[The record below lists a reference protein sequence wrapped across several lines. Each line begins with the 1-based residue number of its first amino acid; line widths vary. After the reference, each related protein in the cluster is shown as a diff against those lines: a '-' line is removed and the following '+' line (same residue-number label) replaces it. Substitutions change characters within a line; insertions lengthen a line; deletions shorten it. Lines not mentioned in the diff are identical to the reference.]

1 MVEFKKAAAERK
13 NAADP
18 GGGPGLPAATPA
30 KDLGPWNNLPDW
42 AQELEEHLK
51 DGEAALFILHG
62 QVYDYTRVNGDYL
75 PFRHFLGQWLGRERR
90 VVFYNLG
97 AGLEFGDAAAE
108 ESFREAL
115 EPQEKP
121 ADGEAAEDVSLIRA
135 RALQAL
141 GQKPI
146 PPPKPL
152 PQSPREVLQLA
163 ERVMAAP
170 CRRPPGCKPLALV
183 LEYAETIVPAVDLG
197 SMGEPDRA
205 ALVTLLRWARQA
217 ELSEHGHLVVLTTG
231 NLADL
236 NHNLLLSRHGAQ
248 VLEVPPPDR
257 EARIHFIDKLLSQGK
272 YQLAVTS
279 RELANLTAG
288 LSLRALHALLRQSLI
303 QPLTPEMVRRKK
315 KDLLRQE
322 LVGLV
327 EVLEPRF
334 GLADIGGLAPVKEY
348 FAQIAGALQAGEV
361 KLVPRGITMM
371 GPPGVGKTA
380 LAEALARDCGF
391 NFVKLL
397 NPRTKW
403 VGESERNFFKA
414 LQTLR
419 SLTPLVVV
427 EDEAD
432 QSEHSRDEYSGDT
445 GVSNRLR
452 QMRFEFMGDPTIQGK
467 VLWIRITNRPD
478 RLDKADL
485 RSGRS
490 SERIPFF
497 LPDFAEKCQIFQ
509 VVARRSLIP
518 CDPDDFAEVT
528 RYLDQRHPE
537 VITGGDIEEL
547 VFRAYRQARLAGRER
562 VTLADFRQVIDDF
575 LPPHQVEVLRQMER
589 LALHQCS
596 SRRFVPERVWT
607 WAARRE
613 EAEDG

>member
-1 MVEFKKAAAERK
+1 M
-13 NAADP
+13 
-18 GGGPGLPAATPA
+18 
-30 KDLGPWNNLPDW
+30 GPWNNLPDW

-51 DGEAALFILHG
+51 EGEAALFILHG

-75 PFRHFLGQWLGRERR
+75 PLRHFLGQWLGRERH

-97 AGLEFGDAAAE
+97 AGLEFGDAAGE
-108 ESFREAL
+108 DSFREAL

-121 ADGEAAEDVSLIRA
+121 ADGEATEDVSLIRA

-152 PQSPREVLQLA
+152 PQSPRDVLQLA

-170 CRRPPGCKPLALV
+170 CHRPPSCKPLALV

-217 ELSEHGHLVVLTTG
+217 ELSKHGHLVVLTTG

-236 NHNLLLSRHGAQ
+236 NPNLLLSRHGAQ

-257 EARIHFIDKLLSQGK
+257 EARVHFIDNLRSQGK
-272 YQLAVTS
+272 YKLTITS
-279 RELANLTAG
+279 QELANLAAG
-288 LSLRALHALLRQSLI
+288 LSLRALHALLRQSII
-303 QPLTPEMVRRKK
+303 QPLTLEMVRRKK

-334 GLADIGGLAPVKEY
+334 GLADIGGLAPIKEY

-361 KLVPRGITMM
+361 KLVPRGITLM

-497 LPDFAEKCQIFQ
+497 LPDFAEKCQILQ

-518 CDPDDFAEVT
+518 CDLDDFAEVT

-562 VTLADFRQVIDDF
+562 VTLGDFRQVIDDF

-607 WAARRE
+607 WATRRE
-613 EAEDG
+613 EAAEG

>member
-1 MVEFKKAAAERK
+1 M
-13 NAADP
+13 
-18 GGGPGLPAATPA
+18 
-30 KDLGPWNNLPDW
+30 GPWTRLPEW
-42 AQELEEHLK
+42 AQEMEERFK
-51 DGEAALFILHG
+51 EGESALSILHG

-75 PFRHFLGQWLGRERR
+75 PFRQFLAQWLGQDRH
-90 VVFYNLG
+90 VIFYNLG
-97 AGLEFGDAAAE
+97 LGLEFGDAVGE
-108 ESFREAL
+108 NSFREAL
-115 EPQEKP
+115 EPPETM
-121 ADGEAAEDVSLIRA
+121 AGDDEAEDVSRVRA
-135 RALQAL
+135 RALKAL
-141 GQKPI
+141 GQKPA
-146 PPPKPL
+146 PKPL

-170 CRRPPGCKPLALV
+170 CRRPQICKPLALI

-205 ALVTLLRWARQA
+205 SLVTLLRWARQA
-217 ELSEHGHLVVLTTG
+217 ELVEQGHVVVLTTG

-236 NHNLLLSRHGAQ
+236 NPNLLLSRHGAQ
-248 VLEVPPPDR
+248 IIEVPPPDR
-257 EARIHFIDKLLSQGK
+257 EARLHFIDQLLSRSK
-272 YQLAVTS
+272 HELQLTS
-279 RELANLTAG
+279 QELANLGAG
-288 LSLRALHALLRQSLI
+288 LSLRVLGALLRQSLG
-303 QPLTPEMVRRKK
+303 QPLTMEMVRRKK

-327 EVLEPRF
+327 EVIEPRF
-334 GLADIGGLAPVKEY
+334 GLAEIGGLEPIKDY
-348 FAQIAGALQAGEV
+348 FAQIVGAIQADEIR
-361 KLVPRGITMM
+361 LVPRGITMM

-414 LQTLR
+414 LNTLR
-419 SLTPLVVV
+419 SLTPVVVV

-452 QMRFEFMGDPTIQGK
+452 QMRFEFMGDPAIQGK

-497 LPDFAEKCQIFQ
+497 MPDFAEKRHIFQ
-509 VVARRSLIP
+509 VVAKRSQIP
-518 CDPDDFAEVT
+518 CDLADFTEVV
-528 RYLDQRHPE
+528 LHLEQRHAE

-547 VFRAYRQARLAGRER
+547 VFRAYRRARLAGREQ
-562 VTLADFRQVIDDF
+562 VGLDDFKQVIGDF
-575 LPPHQVEVLRQMER
+575 LPPHQLEVLRHMER

-596 SRRFVPERVWT
+596 SRRFVPDRVWS
-607 WAARRE
+607 WAARSE
-613 EAEDG
+613 EAEEI

>member
-1 MVEFKKAAAERK
+1 M
-13 NAADP
+13 
-18 GGGPGLPAATPA
+18 
-30 KDLGPWNNLPDW
+30 GPWNTLPHW
-42 AQELEEHLK
+42 AQEVEEHLRE
-51 DGEAALFILHG
+51 GESALFILHG

-75 PFRHFLGQWLGRERR
+75 PFRRFLAQWLGLERH

-97 AGLEFGDAAAE
+97 LGLEFGDAVGEDA
-108 ESFREAL
+108 FREAL
-115 EPQEKP
+115 EPPENQ
-121 ADGEAAEDVSLIRA
+121 AGEDEAEDVSRVRA
-135 RALQAL
+135 RALRAL
-141 GQKPI
+141 GQKPA
-146 PPPKPL
+146 PKPL

-170 CRRPPGCKPLALV
+170 CGRAQTCKPLALI
-183 LEYAETIVPAVDLG
+183 LEYAETVVPAVDLG

-217 ELSEHGHLVVLTTG
+217 ELVEQGHLVVLTTG

-236 NHNLLLSRHGAQ
+236 NPNLLLSRHGAQ
-248 VLEVPPPDR
+248 VIEVPPPDR
-257 EARIHFIDKLLSQGK
+257 DARIHFINNLLSRSK
-272 YQLAVTS
+272 YRLELTAP
-279 RELANLTAG
+279 ELANLGAG
-288 LSLRALHALLRQSLI
+288 LSLRVLRTLLRQSSG
-303 QPLTPEMVRRKK
+303 QPLTMEMVRRKK

-327 EVLEPRF
+327 EVIEPRF
-334 GLADIGGLAPVKEY
+334 GLSEIGGLEPIKDY
-348 FAQIAGALQAGEV
+348 FAQIVGAIQADEIR
-361 KLVPRGITMM
+361 LVPRGITMM

-419 SLTPLVVV
+419 SLTPVVVV

-452 QMRFEFMGDPTIQGK
+452 QMRFEFMGDPAIQGK

-497 LPDFAEKCQIFQ
+497 MPSFEEKCHIFN
-509 VVARRSLIP
+509 VVARRSKIS
-518 CDPDDFAEVT
+518 CEMDDFGEVVH
-528 RYLDQRHPE
+528 YLDQRHPE

-547 VFRAYRQARLAGRER
+547 VFRAYRQAKLAGREQ
-562 VTLADFRQVIDDF
+562 VNLADFQQVIDDF
-575 LPPHQVEVLRQMER
+575 LPPHQVEVLRHMER

-596 SRRFVPERVWT
+596 SRRFVPERVWS
-607 WAARRE
+607 WAARGE
-613 EAEDG
+613 ETEEG

>member
-1 MVEFKKAAAERK
+1 M
-13 NAADP
+13 
-18 GGGPGLPAATPA
+18 
-30 KDLGPWNNLPDW
+30 GPWGRLPHW
-42 AQELEEHLK
+42 AQELEEHLQE
-51 DGEAALFILHG
+51 GESALCVLHG

-75 PFRHFLGQWLGRERR
+75 PFRHFLAQWLGQERH

-97 AGLEFGDAAAE
+97 LGLEFGDAAIEAA
-108 ESFREAL
+108 FRQAL
-115 EPQEKP
+115 EPQENQTD
-121 ADGEAAEDVSLIRA
+121 ADADEDVSRVRA
-135 RALQAL
+135 RALNAL
-141 GQKPI
+141 GQKPA
-146 PPPKPL
+146 PKPL

-170 CRRPPGCKPLALV
+170 CQHPQACRPLALI

-197 SMGEPDRA
+197 SMNEPDRA

-217 ELSEHGHLVVLTTG
+217 DLTEQGHVVILTTG

-236 NHNLLLSRHGAQ
+236 NPNLLLSRHGAQ
-248 VLEVPPPDR
+248 IIEVPPPDR
-257 EARIHFIDKLLSQGK
+257 EARRHFIDYLLSQK
-272 YQLAVTS
+272 AYQLQLTS
-279 RELANLTAG
+279 QELANLGAG
-288 LSLRALHALLRQSLI
+288 LSLRVLHTLLRQSTG
-303 QPLTPEMVRRKK
+303 QPLTMEMVRRKK

-327 EVLEPRF
+327 EVIEPRF
-334 GLADIGGLAPVKEY
+334 GLADIGGLAPIKEY
-348 FAQIAGALQAGEV
+348 FAHIVEAIQAGEIR
-361 KLVPRGITMM
+361 LVPRGITMM

-419 SLTPLVVV
+419 SLTPVVVV

-452 QMRFEFMGDPTIQGK
+452 QMRFEFMGDPAIQGK

-497 LPDFAEKCQIFQ
+497 MPDFDEKCQIFQ
-509 VVARRSLIP
+509 VVAKRSQISCEL
-518 CDPDDFAEVT
+518 DDFSEAVH
-528 RYLDQRHPE
+528 YLDQRHPE
-537 VITGGDIEEL
+537 VITGGDLEEL
-547 VFRAYRQARLAGRER
+547 VFRAYRAARLAGREQ
-562 VTLADFRQVIDDF
+562 VKLADFEQVIDDF
-575 LPPHQVEVLRQMER
+575 LPPHQMEVLRHLER

-596 SRRFVPERVWT
+596 SRRFVPARVWS
-607 WAARRE
+607 WATRGAETE
-613 EAEDG
+613 EG

>member
-1 MVEFKKAAAERK
+1 M
-13 NAADP
+13 
-18 GGGPGLPAATPA
+18 
-30 KDLGPWNNLPDW
+30 GPWNILPDW
-42 AQELEEHLK
+42 AQELEENLK
-51 DGEAALFILHG
+51 EGEAALFILHG

-75 PFRHFLGQWLGRERR
+75 PLRHFLGQWLGRERH

-97 AGLEFGDAAAE
+97 AGLEFGDAAGE
-108 ESFREAL
+108 DSFREAL

-121 ADGEAAEDVSLIRA
+121 ADGEATEDVSLIRA

-146 PPPKPL
+146 PPPKPF

-170 CRRPPGCKPLALV
+170 CRCPSSCKPLALV

-217 ELSEHGHLVVLTTG
+217 ELSKHGHLVVLTTG

-236 NHNLLLSRHGAQ
+236 NPNLLLSRHGAQ

-257 EARIHFIDKLLSQGK
+257 EARVHFIDNLRSQGK
-272 YQLAVTS
+272 YKLTITS
-279 RELANLTAG
+279 QELANLAAG
-288 LSLRALHALLRQSLI
+288 LSLRALHALLRQSII
-303 QPLTPEMVRRKK
+303 QPLTLEMVRRKK

-361 KLVPRGITMM
+361 KLVPRGITLM

-467 VLWIRITNRPD
+467 VLWMRITNRPD

-497 LPDFAEKCQIFQ
+497 LPDFAEKCQILQ

-518 CDPDDFAEVT
+518 CDLDDFAEVT

-562 VTLADFRQVIDDF
+562 VTLGDFRQVIDDF

-613 EAEDG
+613 EAAEQ

>member
-1 MVEFKKAAAERK
+1 M
-13 NAADP
+13 
-18 GGGPGLPAATPA
+18 
-30 KDLGPWNNLPDW
+30 GPWNNLPDW
-42 AQELEEHLK
+42 AQELEENLK
-51 DGEAALFILHG
+51 EGEAALFILHG

-75 PFRHFLGQWLGRERR
+75 PLRHFLGQWLGRERH

-97 AGLEFGDAAAE
+97 AGLEFGDAAGE
-108 ESFREAL
+108 DSFREAL

-121 ADGEAAEDVSLIRA
+121 ADGEATEDVSLIRA

-146 PPPKPL
+146 PPPKPF

-170 CRRPPGCKPLALV
+170 CRRPSSCKPLALV

-217 ELSEHGHLVVLTTG
+217 ELSKHGHLVVLTTG

-236 NHNLLLSRHGAQ
+236 NPNLLLSRHGAQ

-257 EARIHFIDKLLSQGK
+257 EARVHFIDNLRSQGK
-272 YQLAVTS
+272 YKLTITS
-279 RELANLTAG
+279 QELANLAAG
-288 LSLRALHALLRQSLI
+288 LSLRALHALLRQSII
-303 QPLTPEMVRRKK
+303 QPLTLEMVRRKK

-361 KLVPRGITMM
+361 KLVPRGITLM

-467 VLWIRITNRPD
+467 VLWMRITNRPD

-497 LPDFAEKCQIFQ
+497 LPDFAEKCQILQ

-518 CDPDDFAEVT
+518 CDLDDFAEVT

-562 VTLADFRQVIDDF
+562 VTLGDFRQVIDDF

-607 WAARRE
+607 WATRRE
-613 EAEDG
+613 EAAEG

>member
-1 MVEFKKAAAERK
+1 M
-13 NAADP
+13 
-18 GGGPGLPAATPA
+18 
-30 KDLGPWNNLPDW
+30 GPWNNLPQW
-42 AQELEEHLK
+42 AQEFDAQLRE
-51 DGEAALFILHG
+51 GESALSILHG

-75 PFRHFLGQWLGRERR
+75 PFRHFLAQWLGQERH

-97 AGLEFGDAAAE
+97 LGLEFGDQAGE
-108 ESFREAL
+108 NVFRQAL
-115 EPQEKP
+115 EPQENP
-121 ADGEAAEDVSLIRA
+121 AAADEAEDVSRVRA
-135 RALQAL
+135 RALNAL
-141 GQKPI
+141 GQKPA
-146 PPPKPL
+146 PVPL

-170 CRRPPGCKPLALV
+170 CRGPQICQPLALI

-217 ELSEHGHLVVLTTG
+217 ELVEQGHLVVLTTG

-236 NHNLLLSRHGAQ
+236 NPNLLLSRHGAQ
-248 VLEVPPPDR
+248 IIEVPPPDR
-257 EARIHFIDKLLSQGK
+257 DARLHFIDHLLSQGK
-272 YQLAVTS
+272 YHLSLSSQ
-279 RELANLTAG
+279 ELANLAAG
-288 LSLRALHALLRQSLI
+288 LSLRVLHTLLRQSVGE
-303 QPLTPEMVRRKK
+303 PLTMEMVRRKK

-327 EVLEPRF
+327 EVIEPRF
-334 GLADIGGLAPVKEY
+334 GLADIGGLEPIKEY
-348 FAQIAGALQAGEV
+348 FAQIVAAIQADEV
-361 KLVPRGITMM
+361 RLVPRGITMM

-414 LQTLR
+414 LNTLR
-419 SLTPLVVV
+419 SLTPVVVV

-452 QMRFEFMGDPTIQGK
+452 QMRFEFVGDPAIQGK

-497 LPDFAEKCQIFQ
+497 MPDSNEKCHIFQ
-509 VVARRSLIP
+509 VVARRSQIP
-518 CDPDDFAEVT
+518 CDFDDFSDIVSHLE
-528 RYLDQRHPE
+528 QRHPE

-547 VFRAYRQARLAGRER
+547 VFRAYRRARLAGREQ
-562 VTLADFRQVIDDF
+562 VSLADFTQVIDDF
-575 LPPHQVEVLRQMER
+575 LPPHQMEVLRHMER

-607 WAARRE
+607 WAARGE
-613 EAEDG
+613 EAEEG